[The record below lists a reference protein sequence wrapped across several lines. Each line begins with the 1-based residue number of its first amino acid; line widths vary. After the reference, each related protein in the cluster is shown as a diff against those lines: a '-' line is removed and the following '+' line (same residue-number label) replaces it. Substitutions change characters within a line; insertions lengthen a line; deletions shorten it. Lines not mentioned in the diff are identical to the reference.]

1 MSPDLNARM
10 PFVDDDVFV
19 VTGAGEKQLKDSET
33 SASRLELELLVLVN
47 GTSTVAQVRA
57 HAARASG
64 EEVHSALRSL
74 VEKKM
79 IALAPDT
86 TAFGGLGP
94 GDFLSTS
101 TFYAS
106 SAATA
111 KGSAGASKEDEKEAN
126 EGAGYLQSQG
136 YYVRI
141 ARRPEVERKPGAGG
155 RFSVVIV
162 EDEAQLSKLL
172 RAFFSMEGFDTRTA
186 TNRAEILDALRK
198 PPAPDLILLDVV
210 LPDADGFEILA
221 RLRQHPAFKD
231 VAIIMLTAKTTREA
245 VQKGLSGGADGYIT
259 KPFDMDVLMKAV
271 HSVFGMTQR

>member
-1 MSPDLNARM
+1 MNSDLNPRM

-19 VTGAGEKQLKDSET
+19 VTSAGEKQLKDSET

-47 GTSTVAQVRA
+47 GTSTVAQVRSRA
-57 HAARASG
+57 GRASA

-74 VEKKM
+74 IDKKM
-79 IALAPDT
+79 IAVAPNT
-86 TAFGGLGP
+86 AAFGGLGT

-111 KGSAGASKEDEKEAN
+111 KSAATASKEDESEAN

-141 ARRPEVERKPGAGG
+141 ARRPPAERKPSSGG
-155 RFSVVIV
+155 KFSVVIV
-162 EDEAQLSKLL
+162 EDEQHLSKLL
-172 RAFFSMEGFDTRTA
+172 RAFFSMEGFETRTA
-186 TNRAEILDALRK
+186 ANRAEILDALRK
-198 PPAPDLILLDVV
+198 PPAPDLVLLDVV

-221 RLRQHPAFKD
+221 KLRQHPAFKD

-245 VQKGLSGGADGYIT
+245 VLKGLSGGADGYIT

-271 HSVFGMTQR
+271 HTVFGMTQR